1 MTMQG
6 NPIGLNDFD
15 HQEYDVNQAGNT
27 LNRRSHTGIITYVN
41 NAPIIWFSKQQN
53 TVLLSSFG
61 LELID

>member
-1 MTMQG
+1 MAMQG
-6 NPIGLNDFD
+6 NPIGLNDFE
-15 HQEYDVNQAGNT
+15 HQGYDVNQAGNT